1 MTTNKQAWLVE
12 ESFLSYF
19 RASYVKQD
27 PILAQLREKTKQQR
41 GFVMQVA
48 PEVGAFLGFLVKLT
62 QSKNILEIGTFT
74 GYSTLCMAM
83 ALDKTGHITTIDVE
97 GDWLTLADEHF
108 KASGLSDF
116 ITQIIGSAD
125 QALAK
130 LIRSKGRSF
139 YDMIFVDADKLNTDL
154 YYEYALQL
162 VKPGGL
168 IILDNILWK
177 GKVANPDDVDPITT
191 VFRSLQ
197 QKAMRDERV
206 DVVSLPLH
214 DGMMFLLKKDSKTVL

>member
-1 MTTNKQAWLVE
+1 MTGNKQAWLVE

-97 GDWLTLADEHF
+97 GDWLTVAAEHF
-108 KASGLSDF
+108 EASGLSNF

-125 QALAK
+125 QTLAK
-130 LIRSKGRSF
+130 LIRGKGRSF

-197 QKAMRDERV
+197 QKAMKDERV
-206 DVVSLPLH
+206 HVVSLPLH
-214 DGMMFLLKKDSKTVL
+214 DGMMFLLKKDSPTSL